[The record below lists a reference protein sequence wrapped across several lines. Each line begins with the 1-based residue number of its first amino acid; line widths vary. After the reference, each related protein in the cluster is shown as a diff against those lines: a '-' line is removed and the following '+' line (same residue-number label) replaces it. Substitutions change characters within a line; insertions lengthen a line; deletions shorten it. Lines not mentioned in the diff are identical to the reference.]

1 MHIRFLVFFFLLTL
15 PFAAPLAETPSKAG
29 IVRSLQGGGY
39 TIYFRHAATNW
50 SQLDNI
56 NEHGDWQSC
65 DGTRIRQ
72 LSDAGR
78 ETAKAVGRAIK
89 VLDIPVGEVLS
100 SEYCRSR
107 ETAELL
113 DVGPVTMTLDIMN
126 LRAADYVGG
135 RAAAISKYRAIIAQP
150 PAAGTNRVI
159 SAHGNLSKAATGAYP
174 GEAGA
179 VIIKADPDA
188 EHGFRVVGQLDPADW
203 TRLAGNGAA
212 KN

>member
-1 MHIRFLVFFFLLTL
+1 MHIRFLVLFFLLTL
-15 PFAAPLAETPSKAG
+15 PFAAPHAETPSKAG
-29 IVRSLQGGGY
+29 IVQSLQGGGF

-50 SQLDNI
+50 SQSDNI
-56 NEHGDWQSC
+56 VEHGDWQSC

-89 VLDIPVGEVLS
+89 ALTIPVGEVLS

-113 DVGPVTMTLDIMN
+113 DVGPVTTTLDIMN

-135 RAAAISKYRAIIAQP
+135 RAAAIGKYRAIIAQP
-150 PAAGTNRVI
+150 PPAGTNRVI

-203 TRLAGNGAA
+203 TRLAGR
-212 KN
+212 